1 MEIKK
6 IFSSQEFFSFK
17 LNWPGLLAFAAFW
30 VYGLFGAVYVQT
42 RAIQMLLAIILAA
55 IFLYFFVLSQKPDA
69 AATTISVTYQD
80 VLVFVSLLIILG
92 IFGFH
97 NLQNSL
103 QADQI
108 YHSGHSQTHGIFF
121 ITKLAGF
128 LPIIKNWVFRYLL
141 WGFNFLFLAFGI
153 FGFRLIK
160 KTSPKIQAIL
170 FILAFIFLPGTI
182 IHELAHLFT
191 AAIMF
196 VPVGRIAILPE
207 VDGEE
212 IHLGSVE
219 IGQTDILRRTLIG
232 VAPLLLGLAVIMG
245 ILWLSMDNLSTG
257 PIWQKLLG
265 LYLIFQIGNS
275 MFSSRKDMEE
285 VLLFL
290 VGLMA
295 VSLAILAGIYFL
307 GLMPG
312 LLNFL
317 NNDFT
322 AFQKFFLQADIF
334 LLVPLGI
341 NIVLFLIAKTFSL
354 KRS

>member
-1 MEIKK
+1 
-6 IFSSQEFFSFK
+6 
-17 LNWPGLLAFAAFW
+17 
-30 VYGLFGAVYVQT
+30 
-42 RAIQMLLAIILAA
+42 
-55 IFLYFFVLSQKPDA
+55 
-69 AATTISVTYQD
+69 
-80 VLVFVSLLIILG
+80 
-92 IFGFH
+92 
-97 NLQNSL
+97 
-103 QADQI
+103 
-108 YHSGHSQTHGIFF
+108 
-121 ITKLAGF
+121 
-128 LPIIKNWVFRYLL
+128 
-141 WGFNFLFLAFGI
+141 
-153 FGFRLIK
+153 
-160 KTSPKIQAIL
+160 
-170 FILAFIFLPGTI
+170 
-182 IHELAHLFT
+182 
-191 AAIMF
+191 MF